1 MRYPDKVTTYKESS
15 LALFPIVLNLLKEAD
30 MSPRTLYGKL
40 GKNCRNAVE
49 FVEVMDCLFLL
60 GKVEFVEG
68 MGVLHYV
75 EGNQM

>member
-15 LALFPIVLNLLKEAD
+15 FILFPLVLNLLKEAD
-30 MSPRTLYGKL
+30 MSPQTLYRKL
-40 GKNCRNAVE
+40 GKNCKNAVE

-60 GKVEFVEG
+60 GKVKFVEG

-75 EGNQM
+75 EGN